1 LARRGEAVKV
11 FIDSGGWLSVIIE
24 SDQYH
29 EAGRSYFEA
38 LMALGA
44 ALETSDFV
52 LDEVITRLRY
62 DAGHAEAAQFLR
74 LVHEAV
80 NAGALKVHRVSEV
93 LWGQAEE
100 IFLRYG
106 DVRLSF
112 TDCTSFA
119 LIHEHPVD
127 EVFAF
132 DAHFEMMGN
141 VLQPKP

>member
-1 LARRGEAVKV
+1 MKV

-29 EAGRSYFEA
+29 EAGKTHFEA
-38 LMALGA
+38 LIALGA

-62 DAGHAEAAQFLR
+62 DAGHTEAAEFLR

-80 NAGALKVHRVSEV
+80 DASVLTVHWISEV
-93 LWGQAEE
+93 LWGRARRSS
-100 IFLRYG
+100 LRYR
-106 DVRLSF
+106 DARLSF
-112 TDCTSFA
+112 TDCTSFS
-119 LIHEHPVD
+119 LIHDHPVD
-127 EVFAF
+127 EVFGF
-132 DAHFEMMGN
+132 DAHFEMMGH